1 MKMLP
6 LYPQS
11 AAILA
16 GEGTEMLSGPEVV
29 DDFKQ
34 RFLDTIGEL
43 GVWIHSKLYQQA

>member
-1 MKMLP
+1 MFP

-11 AAILA
+11 AAIL
-16 GEGTEMLSGPEVV
+16 GEGIEMLSGPEVV

-43 GVWIHSKLYQQA
+43 GVWIYSKLYQQA